1 MARSE
6 HIPNILKAVYRKP
19 IPNIKL
25 NGEKC
30 KAIPLKS
37 GTRQDCSLPPCLFNI
52 VLEILARTRR
62 KLKKIKG
69 IQIGNE
75 KVKILLFA
83 NDMMIYISDPKIPP
97 DNS

>member
-1 MARSE
+1 LERSGKQGTYL
-6 HIPNILKAVYRKP
+6 NIITYSKLNQVTA
-19 IPNIKL
+19 NIKL
-25 NGEKC
+25 NERKP

-75 KVKILLFA
+75 KVKIVLFA
-83 NDMMIYISDPKIPP
+83 DNMIVYI
-97 DNS
+97 